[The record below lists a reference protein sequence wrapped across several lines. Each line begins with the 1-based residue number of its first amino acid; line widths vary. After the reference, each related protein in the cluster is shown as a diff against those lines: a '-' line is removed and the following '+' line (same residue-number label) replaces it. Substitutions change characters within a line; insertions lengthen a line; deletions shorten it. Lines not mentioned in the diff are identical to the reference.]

1 MLKSSGLAAFNPL
14 KEVYLLASPSF
25 FTVAGVGVQEAIA
38 SFKIN
43 EFFFYLI
50 IKYNLFKNE

>member
-1 MLKSSGLAAFNPL
+1 MLKSSGFAAFNLL

-43 EFFFYLI
+43 KFFFI
-50 IKYNLFKNE
+50 